1 MRRAVQALVLL
12 QAVAGLRVDLH
23 SGLSRRAAVG
33 AAAAFAAPASNAASA
48 TDAASITDNIRDSL
62 AKPGFK
68 IEYEEFMD
76 RDSGDIRSMPTGV
89 KGDPLA
95 GPVLLFGALATRF
108 GGLVPDE
115 MPFNIV
121 QKFLRGILPKGA
133 FPDYADDDF
142 RKNFQDTWYGT
153 NIQMTDKLPEF
164 MRSRPSTWAPTMNN
178 STETES
184 EQESV
189 VAQDDASV

>member
-1 MRRAVQALVLL
+1 MRRAVQALCCCRPWPAYASICTADYHAVQPLVPESRL
-12 QAVAGLRVDLH
+12 QLQH
-23 SGLSRRAAVG
+23 Q
-33 AAAAFAAPASNAASA
+33 SA
-48 TDAASITDNIRDSL
+48 DAASITDNIRDSL

-89 KGDPLA
+89 EGDPLA

>member
-23 SGLSRRAAVG
+23 SGLSRRAAIG
-33 AAAAFAAPASNAASA
+33 AGVAFAASA
-48 TDAASITDNIRDSL
+48 TSADAASITDNIRDSL

-89 KGDPLA
+89 EGDPLA

>member
-23 SGLSRRAAVG
+23 SGLSRRAAIG
-33 AAAAFAAPASNAASA
+33 AGVAFAASA
-48 TDAASITDNIRDSL
+48 TSADAASITDNIRDSL

-89 KGDPLA
+89 EGDPLA

-108 GGLVPDE
+108 GGWQCEWVCTGTRITPRAMGMTPGWQATQISVSAELA
-115 MPFNIV
+115 
-121 QKFLRGILPKGA
+121 KGRR
-133 FPDYADDDF
+133 P
-142 RKNFQDTWYGT
+142 TGT
-153 NIQMTDKLPEF
+153 CHRPWDRYTAAVDIYCVRPGVEPIWGASA
-164 MRSRPSTWAPTMNN
+164 RSEWRAAL
-178 STETES
+178 
-184 EQESV
+184 QRV
-189 VAQDDASV
+189 R

>member
-23 SGLSRRAAVG
+23 SGLSRRAAIG
-33 AAAAFAAPASNAASA
+33 AGVAFAASA
-48 TDAASITDNIRDSL
+48 TSADAASITDNIRDSL

-89 KGDPLA
+89 EGDPLA

-178 STETES
+178 STETET

-189 VAQDDASV
+189 VVQDDASV